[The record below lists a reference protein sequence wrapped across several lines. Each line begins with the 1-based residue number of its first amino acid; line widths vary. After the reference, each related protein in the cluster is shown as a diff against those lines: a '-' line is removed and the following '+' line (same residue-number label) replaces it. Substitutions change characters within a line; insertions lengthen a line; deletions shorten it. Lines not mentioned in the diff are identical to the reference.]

1 MVKVKTEKETITMNI
16 ICEYLEN
23 SNYIIIEKDFR
34 YRKRKVDI
42 IAYDTIT
49 KELVFVDLRTYYTID
64 ELMEEEII
72 EKEEDF
78 KYVAKRYNRDYGLY
92 DIPIRFDKIKIF
104 LINNIYKIK
113 HFKNIY

>member
-1 MVKVKTEKETITMNI
+1 
-16 ICEYLEN
+16 
-23 SNYIIIEKDFR
+23 
-34 YRKRKVDI
+34 
-42 IAYDTIT
+42 
-49 KELVFVDLRTYYTID
+49 
-64 ELMEEEII
+64 MEEEII

>member
-42 IAYDTIT
+42 IT
-49 KELVFVDLRTYYTID
+49 LR
-64 ELMEEEII
+64 
-72 EKEEDF
+72 
-78 KYVAKRYNRDYGLY
+78 
-92 DIPIRFDKIKIF
+92 
-104 LINNIYKIK
+104 
-113 HFKNIY
+113 

>member
-78 KYVAKRYNRDYGLY
+78 KYVAKTL
-92 DIPIRFDKIKIF
+92 
-104 LINNIYKIK
+104 
-113 HFKNIY
+113 